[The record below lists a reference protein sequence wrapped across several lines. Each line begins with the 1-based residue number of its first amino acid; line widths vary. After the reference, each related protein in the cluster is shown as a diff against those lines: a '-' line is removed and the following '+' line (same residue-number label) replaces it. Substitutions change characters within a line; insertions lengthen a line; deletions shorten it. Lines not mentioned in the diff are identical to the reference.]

1 MIARFRTTGT
11 PVAMATLAKLAAALL
26 ALALAGTAV
35 ADGPRV
41 RLVTSMGEIVV
52 ELDAEKA
59 PRSTENFLA
68 YAKDGFYDGTLF
80 HRVISTFMIQGGGF
94 DRDFNRKQT
103 RPPIPNEAQN
113 GLSNRR
119 GTIAMARTRDPDSA
133 TAQFFI
139 NVVDNVNLNHT
150 APTQRGWGYA
160 VFGRVVAGMEVVD
173 AIRAVPTGRQGR
185 YSDVPVEPVVIESAR
200 IVEIN

>member
-1 MIARFRTTGT
+1 
-11 PVAMATLAKLAAALL
+11 MANLAKLVAALV
-26 ALALAGTAV
+26 ALAITGTAA

-41 RLVTSMGEIVV
+41 RLVTSLGEIVV

-113 GLSNRR
+113 GLSNLR

-139 NVVDNVNLNHT
+139 NVVDNRNLDHT

-200 IVEIN
+200 VVEIN